1 MRGLMVVVWVELN
14 WLQDVAGS
22 AFLVKRDARK
32 ACAAFSEWEAEWTS
46 GRGWGISAA
55 LDAWSE
61 RLSFLVV

>member
-1 MRGLMVVVWVELN
+1 MVSEFVVVWVELN
-14 WLQDVAGS
+14 WLRAG
-22 AFLVKRDARK
+22 
-32 ACAAFSEWEAEWTS
+32 FSEWEVGGTS

>member
-1 MRGLMVVVWVELN
+1 MVSEFVVVWFELN
-14 WLQDVAGS
+14 WLRAD
-22 AFLVKRDARK
+22 
-32 ACAAFSEWEAEWTS
+32 FSEWEVRVEWEDEWTS

>member
-1 MRGLMVVVWVELN
+1 MVSEFVVVWVELN
-14 WLQDVAGS
+14 WLRAGFSGGEVRVAGWE
-22 AFLVKRDARK
+22 VG
-32 ACAAFSEWEAEWTS
+32 SEWEAEWTS